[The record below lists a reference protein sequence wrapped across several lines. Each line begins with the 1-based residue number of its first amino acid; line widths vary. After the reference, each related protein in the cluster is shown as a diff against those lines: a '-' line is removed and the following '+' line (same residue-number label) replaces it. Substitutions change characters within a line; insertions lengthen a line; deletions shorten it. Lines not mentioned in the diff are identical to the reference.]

1 MLFRGLG
8 PDMAFV
14 LTTTHLLFFKMAMWR
29 TSHQGLVEMKHKAD
43 QNVQGT
49 EPITRSFALNQKN
62 AAATV
67 ATFPATNA
75 NQILLSLL
83 HWTGQF

>member
-1 MLFRGLG
+1 MVL
-8 PDMAFV
+8 V
-14 LTTTHLLFFKMAMWR
+14 LTTPHLLFFKLVMWP

-43 QNVQGT
+43 QDVQDTG
-49 EPITRSFALNQKN
+49 PITRSFALNQQN
-62 AAATV
+62 AASTV

-83 HWTGQF
+83 HRTGQF

>member
-1 MLFRGLG
+1 MV
-8 PDMAFV
+8 FV
-14 LTTTHLLFFKMAMWR
+14 LTTPHLLFFKMAMWQ

-43 QNVQGT
+43 QDVRGT
-49 EPITRSFALNQKN
+49 GPITSSFALNQKN
-62 AAATV
+62 AAANV

-83 HWTGQF
+83 HWTSQF